1 MRFQQ
6 HEEVQ
11 YHLTIQVE
19 GQSYLYIYDEEH
31 EAQTKLKILR
41 DAANPNLNLNVYYA
55 RLLIER
61 MKDVQKERSQ
71 TDDESRGGN
80 ERDQQRY

>member
-1 MRFQQ
+1 MRFYQ

-11 YHLTIQVE
+11 YHLTIQVD
-19 GQSYLYIYDEEH
+19 GQNYLYIYDEEH

-41 DAANPNLNLNVYYA
+41 DAANPKLNLNVYYA

-61 MKDVQKERSQ
+61 MKDVQKERGH
-71 TDDESRGGN
+71 TDDEPCGGN
-80 ERDQQRY
+80 EPNTERY